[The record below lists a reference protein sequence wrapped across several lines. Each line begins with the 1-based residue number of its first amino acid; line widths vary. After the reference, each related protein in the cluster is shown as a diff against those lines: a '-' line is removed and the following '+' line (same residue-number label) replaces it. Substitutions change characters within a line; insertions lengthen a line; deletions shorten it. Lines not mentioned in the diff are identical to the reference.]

1 MSINSAE
8 ILQTFSWFVGNSL
21 DRSVLPRQK
30 HDAARKPHANRRD
43 FMRCVQSD
51 VRMGHCAHRRVS
63 ERNRRKAAAL
73 SAEMEQGSGR
83 SFRRQAE
90 TETSGL
96 CDDEPPRA
104 K

>member
-1 MSINSAE
+1 MSINSTE

-63 ERNRRKAAAL
+63 ERNRRTAAAL
-73 SAEMEQGSGR
+73 SAEIDPSLQI
-83 SFRRQAE
+83 FR
-90 TETSGL
+90 
-96 CDDEPPRA
+96 
-104 K
+104 